1 MACLRCLD
9 LTALVVSGGCSLVAE
24 QVFFPAFA
32 HPTKHHDAF
41 GFTPEQFHY
50 VFTNTLSEEDSQ
62 KVYDR

>member
-1 MACLRCLD
+1 VGA
-9 LTALVVSGGCSLVAE
+9 ALSQIKSL
-24 QVFFPAFA
+24 FPAFA